1 MENDSNSSNK
11 PLIDRV
17 VEAYQTTSHDNQNR
31 PDQELQTEQDP
42 GLKTYKVFKNYDGN
56 VYFVKQGFCWPAFF
70 IPPLW
75 ALIKKVWNVGFILLG
90 INILMYFFSWLINQS
105 SFFKC
110 GYSYCDYRE
119 LHYDYILA
127 SFFLFAVNII
137 IRIVVA
143 LDFNKW
149 YEKNLLKRG
158 YEQVDSISGQSLEM
172 IKSIY
177 KRKQD
182 EATNKGSSL

>member
-90 INILMYFFSWLINQS
+90 INILMYFFSWLADES
-105 SFFKC
+105 
-110 GYSYCDYRE
+110 
-119 LHYDYILA
+119 LA
-127 SFFLFAVNII
+127 KSLADSLAASLAWFIVSII

-149 YEKNLLKRG
+149 YEENLLKRG